1 MQGGRRYGIYLLG
14 TMTGTKILIK
24 NMCCPRCVNAIG
36 AILASMNLT
45 AKEIRLGEAVVE
57 ETLSED
63 ETELLAAKLREQGF
77 ELLDDPNACLVEAI
91 RVAVLEWVR
100 MAEGKP
106 KLSVYVSQKICKDY
120 SSLSKLF
127 SQVRGVTIEHYAIRH
142 RTERAKEL
150 LCYSA
155 MTISEIAYRL
165 GYSSPAHFAAQFK
178 QFTGMSPKEFR
189 SLDNRPLV
197 SLDEL

>member
-1 MQGGRRYGIYLLG
+1 M
-14 TMTGTKILIK
+14 
-24 NMCCPRCVNAIG
+24 
-36 AILASMNLT
+36 
-45 AKEIRLGEAVVE
+45 E

>member
-1 MQGGRRYGIYLLG
+1 
-14 TMTGTKILIK
+14 MTGTKILIK

-127 SQVRGVTIEHYAIRH
+127 SQVKEVTIEHYAIHH
-142 RTERAKEL
+142 RIEYAKEL
-150 LCYSA
+150 LCYSI
-155 MTISEIAYRL
+155 TSISEIAYLL

-189 SLDNRPLV
+189 SLDNRPRM